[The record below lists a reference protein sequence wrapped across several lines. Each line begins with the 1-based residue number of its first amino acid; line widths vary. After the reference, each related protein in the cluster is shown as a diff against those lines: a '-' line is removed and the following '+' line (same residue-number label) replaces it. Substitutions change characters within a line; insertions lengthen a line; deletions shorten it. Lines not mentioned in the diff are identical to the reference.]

1 MKNEQTNKAMEALNI
16 MKTKFIMIVLA
27 IFVMSF
33 GISFGQSITLEN
45 ITGTM
50 WHGQPDSIMAG
61 STYTFNLRVT
71 GGGVKIDTTFYGDPN
86 APDSIKVDTTT
97 AYTGIAN
104 GFTVY
109 SPDGAAWTTTVGDTL
124 VSLGGSVGILA
135 HTQFDIVFAIN
146 PFSTGSGAD
155 TVGFGGVAFSGTGLV
170 ADFDDIPYSITIGPI
185 TGGASAHGKT
195 ICLDSAFYRTT
206 GEWVW
211 ASLVGIEKRAS
222 WDGPHCYTVVD
233 EATDFEPIKSDLPR
247 SFALSQNYPNPF
259 NPTTTIKY
267 DLPKNSDV
275 SLTIYNVTG
284 QKVSEFN
291 QENQPAGS
299 HIFNW
304 DATKVSSGVYF
315 YKLTAGDFT
324 ATKKM
329 MLLK

>member
-1 MKNEQTNKAMEALNI
+1 MKNEQINKAMEALNI

-27 IFVMSF
+27 ILVMSF

-45 ITGTM
+45 ITGSM

-61 STYTFNLRVT
+61 STYTFNLRLT
-71 GGGVKIDTTFYGDPN
+71 GGGVIIDTTIYGDPIT
-86 APDSIKVDTTT
+86 PDSIKIDTIT
-97 AYTGIAN
+97 AYTGITN
-104 GFTVY
+104 GFAVY
-109 SPDGAAWTTTVGDTL
+109 SPDGATWTTTVGDTL
-124 VSLGGSVGILA
+124 GPLGE
-135 HTQFDIVFAIN
+135 TQFDLIFSIN
-146 PFSTGSGAD
+146 PKSITGSGAD
-155 TVGFGGVAFSGTGLV
+155 TIGFGGIALAGTGVV
-170 ADFDDIPYSITIGPI
+170 AGFDDVPYAITIGPI

-195 ICLDSAFYRTT
+195 ICLDSTFYPPT
-206 GEWVW
+206 GEWLW
-211 ASLVGIEKRAS
+211 ASSIFTEARPT

-233 EATDFEPIKSDLPR
+233 EATDITDGVDGLPT
-247 SFALSQNYPNPF
+247 SFGLSQNYPNPF
-259 NPTTTIKY
+259 NPTTTIQY

-275 SLTIYNVTG
+275 SLTIYNITG

-299 HIFNW
+299 HIFKW
-304 DATKVSSGVYF
+304 DATQVSSGIYF